1 MLLYGMLAF
10 NAMKVS
16 KMKLVDP
23 DASASNKKELKLLI
37 KSGVDVVMMKT
48 KERSCEARTVWFTA
62 DDFQSN

>member
-37 KSGVDVVMMKT
+37 KSGVDVVYDENKRKIM
-48 KERSCEARTVWFTA
+48 
-62 DDFQSN
+62 